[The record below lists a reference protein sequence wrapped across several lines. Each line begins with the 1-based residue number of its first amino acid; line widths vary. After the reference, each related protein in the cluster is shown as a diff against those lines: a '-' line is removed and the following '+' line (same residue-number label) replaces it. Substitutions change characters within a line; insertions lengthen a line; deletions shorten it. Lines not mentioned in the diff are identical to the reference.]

1 MSSELSGFRRMRHMW
16 LHSHIVLMS
25 QQSSCFA
32 DVLVISISL
41 WRDEKRVGYG
51 GKWGGTYTYTGRKVS
66 EQQPYCLRVGPHTP
80 KDHTV
85 RVGPPTPKDTHRV
98 AGVSRSRSLCCARV
112 GVQGT
117 CLARCELLEYLTSTS
132 EVRTF

>member
-1 MSSELSGFRRMRHMW
+1 MGEN
-16 LHSHIVLMS
+16 
-25 QQSSCFA
+25 
-32 DVLVISISL
+32 
-41 WRDEKRVGYG
+41 
-51 GKWGGTYTYTGRKVS
+51 GGTYKYTERKVS
-66 EQQPYCLRVGPHTP
+66 ERQPYCL
-80 KDHTV
+80 

-98 AGVSRSRSLCCARV
+98 AGVSRSKSLCCARV